1 MAPKKPAEAEPTET
15 TESADEK
22 SIWERIDQPRTP
34 RTLEHGQIAAAAVAL
49 ADEHGLDAVSMR
61 RLASDLGVATMALY
75 RYVSSKEDVLWLM
88 VDAVAEGSSGMADQ
102 PEATDWRTVIR
113 RYALDQRA
121 VAVQH
126 PWLFEA
132 GARIAINIT
141 PNRLAR
147 AERTLASLEGLGLD
161 PDTQLAILTTVGT
174 YVWGAAGGQ
183 LAQAQLMRR
192 RGWAT
197 GDDLRNAY
205 SSQMRWLMGT
215 GRYPHYARMLTDA
228 TRKDDSDWR
237 FEFGLDCVIEGI
249 ATRLNI

>member
-1 MAPKKPAEAEPTET
+1 MAPSKPVEPPDSGGET
-15 TESADEK
+15 
-22 SIWERIDQPRTP
+22 SIWERIDQPHTP
-34 RTLEHGQIAAAAVAL
+34 RTLEHSQIAAAAVAL

-61 RLASDLGVATMALY
+61 RLASELGVATMALY
-75 RYVSSKEDVLWLM
+75 RYVAGKEDILWLM
-88 VDAVAEGSSGMADQ
+88 VDAVADGAAVEPAE

-121 VAVQH
+121 AAMQH

-141 PNRLAR
+141 PNRMAR
-147 AERTLASLEGLGLD
+147 AERTLTSLEGLGLD
-161 PDTQLAILTTVGT
+161 PDTQMAILTSIST

-192 RGWAT
+192 RGWT
-197 GDDLRNAY
+197 SGDDLRNAY
-205 SSQMRWLMGT
+205 SVQMRWLMGT
-215 GRYPHYARMLTDA
+215 GRYPHFERMLANA

-237 FEFGLDCVIEGI
+237 FEFGLDSLIEGI
-249 ATRLNI
+249 GTRLKI

>member
-1 MAPKKPAEAEPTET
+1 MAPRKPAEPPDSPGKT
-15 TESADEK
+15 
-22 SIWERIDQPRTP
+22 SIWERIDQPHTP
-34 RTLEHGQIAAAAVAL
+34 RTLEHSQIAAAAVAL

-61 RLASDLGVATMALY
+61 RLASELGVATMALY
-75 RYVSSKEDVLWLM
+75 RYVASKEDILWLM
-88 VDAVAEGSSGMADQ
+88 VDAVAEGTAGPPDQ
-102 PEATDWRTVIR
+102 PEAGDWRTVIR

-121 VAVQH
+121 TAMQH

-141 PNRLAR
+141 PNRMAR
-147 AERTLASLEGLGLD
+147 AERTLTSLEGLGLD
-161 PDTQLAILTTVGT
+161 SDTQMAILTSVST

-192 RGWAT
+192 RGWTT

-205 SSQMRWLMGT
+205 STQMRWLMGT
-215 GRYPHYARMLTDA
+215 GRYPHFERMLLDA

-237 FEFGLDCVIEGI
+237 FEFGLDALIEGI
-249 ATRLNI
+249 ATRLGI

>member
-1 MAPKKPAEAEPTET
+1 MAPRKPVAADPTE
-15 TESADEK
+15 EPGEL
-22 SIWERIDQPRTP
+22 SIWERIDQTRTP
-34 RTLEHGQIAAAAVAL
+34 RTLDHGQIAAAAVAI
-49 ADEHGLDAVSMR
+49 ADEHGLESVSMR
-61 RLASDLGVATMALY
+61 RLAAELGVATMALY
-75 RYVSSKEDVLWLM
+75 RYVSSKEDILWLM
-88 VDAVAEGSSGMADQ
+88 VDAVADEPPGDQ
-102 PEATDWRTVIR
+102 GEAEATDWRTVIR
-113 RYALDQRA
+113 TYALSQRA
-121 VAVQH
+121 VMVQH

-141 PNRLAR
+141 PNRMAR
-147 AERTLASLEGLGLD
+147 AERTLTSLEGLGLD
-161 PDTQLAILTTVGT
+161 PDTQLAVLTTVST

-215 GRYPHYARMLTDA
+215 GRYPHFSRMLVNA

-237 FEFGLDCVIEGI
+237 FEFGLDCLIEGI
-249 ATRLNI
+249 GTRLKI